1 MDIAKKD
8 GRRHMNAI
16 LYDVSLPINCVLKD
30 TYKINEIISSSKLS
44 IVYRGEN
51 LDSGEQVIIK
61 EFYPSDIALRDL
73 DNISV
78 INRLPSTKE
87 KFAELKENFLHEAV
101 LLQQIVHKNIVRYLE
116 HFQENG
122 TIYIVMEF
130 YEGMLL
136 HQYVKRYQLDNR
148 DQLYKSIFLPL
159 IDALDYLH
167 NKGILHRDI
176 KPSNIIIDQE
186 GSPQILDFGSA
197 VFYKAATA
205 HKIFTSPGFSPLEQ
219 YSDKTQQGVYTD
231 IYSLAATFYYAL
243 TDVVPMDVSQRVIE
257 DGIKNVRQY
266 NKKVS
271 FIMAQAIMWSL
282 TVNAKKRCFSL
293 KFLLLTIL
301 SESIVIKIKYYFDY
315 NNK

>member
-1 MDIAKKD
+1 
-8 GRRHMNAI
+8 MNAI
-16 LYDVSLPINCVLKD
+16 QYDINLPINCVLKD

-44 IVYRGEN
+44 IVYKGEN
-51 LDSGEQVIIK
+51 IDTGEQLIIK
-61 EFYPSDIALRDL
+61 EFYPSEIALRDL
-73 DNISV
+73 DNITV

-87 KFAELKENFLHEAV
+87 KFAELKGNFLHEAD
-101 LLQQIVHKNIVRYLE
+101 LLQQIVHKNIVRYIE

-122 TIYIVMEF
+122 SIYIVMEY

-136 HQYVKRYQLDNR
+136 NQFVKKYQLADR
-148 DQLYKSIFLPL
+148 DQLHKSIFLPL

-176 KPSNIIIDQE
+176 KPSNIIIDKD
-186 GSPQILDFGSA
+186 GSPQLLDFGSA
-197 VFYKAATA
+197 VLYKTVTE
-205 HKIFTSPGFSPLEQ
+205 HKIFTTPGYSPLEQ
-219 YSDKTQQGVYTD
+219 YSDKAQQGVYTD

-243 TDVVPMDVSQRVIE
+243 TDVVPMDVTQRVIE

-271 FIMAQAIMWSL
+271 FIMAQTIMWSL

-301 SESIVIKIKYYFDY
+301 SESIVNKIKYYFDY